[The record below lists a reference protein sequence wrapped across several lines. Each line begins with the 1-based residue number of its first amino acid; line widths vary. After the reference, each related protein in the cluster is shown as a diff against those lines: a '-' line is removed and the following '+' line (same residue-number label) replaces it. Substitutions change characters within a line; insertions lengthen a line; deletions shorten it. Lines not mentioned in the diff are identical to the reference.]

1 MNDSTIRLSADTS
14 ALTDSLSK
22 IAEEMTAMKDAVS
35 SSAAAMGANLD
46 ASAKQAE
53 ATNAAIH
60 GLDES
65 VKSVTDSIEAQT
77 KTVTDLGTKQSKVTK
92 EISKALETQNSQQK
106 DANTTLAEQKKIM
119 QEQEAEIKKVT
130 KAVDNQT
137 GVLKKNAS
145 GWKMLMTGFAIKF
158 ASEVVDGFKSIISTG
173 LEASR
178 VYEDMSAR
186 LTPLVGDLET
196 AQKTFWS
203 LNGLED
209 ETATA
214 TDKLAKAFVDLGNNG
229 LTNSNEQLKTY
240 ATIAHGTGRDINTLT
255 DAVIAFSQGSTK
267 ALRQFGIT
275 AKDNGDTISLT
286 YKGLTT
292 EIEKNS
298 KALDSYLSDLAKNNF
313 DGVLE
318 TKLNTVSAATGRLDN
333 AWGTFC
339 TRLMQS
345 NGGFGELIIMGND
358 FLANTLNG
366 ISEWLDDPTVI
377 EWFHNL
383 AKTVR
388 ETFEG
393 IRTAWESVKDFFS
406 DTLELIG
413 VEMKDGT
420 GNWKLFFSNFFQFAQ
435 IGLLQLSQKVGELW
449 DNTVGYLNAV
459 GEGIGSALSGG
470 EFSRG
475 LDAARA
481 QTKREAEETAKIYK
495 ATIAGIEKEITESQ
509 NRIAAERQR
518 LAEKYQNKSIG
529 EGTQSDEG
537 LWIGAN
543 KDSGK
548 GKAGGGGGGGSS
560 KALEAKD
567 TWTPY
572 YEQILELDIRSK
584 GDLEQLKWEHAR
596 KLSEFN
602 AVIAENARI
611 SETEKNNALLIIQQD
626 YQRQRAEIEKSSM
639 DFINSLNPEDEE
651 IVRLQESY
659 GRKIEMLEQY
669 HNDKLISE
677 ENYLQAHTALMEKY
691 TTDSTAAKQKKQSED
706 LKKMMEPYEKMADA
720 TISISDAFY
729 DLTDS
734 MDESSGSYKALFAV
748 QKSFAIASAT
758 MDAVKA
764 WIGALNDPTA
774 VTWPHKLA
782 NYASAIATT
791 TAAISQLTSVSMHDK
806 GGFIKPG
813 ELGIV
818 GEYGPELIEGPASV
832 TSRRKTAD
840 LARSALTAQESTSP
854 SYANVVINLYE
865 SQDKAGT
872 VETSED
878 DESRIIDIFVSD
890 IRRGGDMSA
899 AIQNTFNLKR
909 VGA

>member
-46 ASAKQAE
+46 ASTKQAE

-65 VKSVTDSIEAQT
+65 VKTVTDSIEAQT
-77 KTVTDLGTKQSKVTK
+77 KTVTDLGEKQSKVTR
-92 EISKALETQNSQQK
+92 EISKALNTQNSQQK

-130 KAVDNQT
+130 KAVDAQT
-137 GVLKKNAS
+137 GVLQKNAG

-158 ASEVVDGFKSIISTG
+158 ASEIVDGFKSIISTG

-209 ETATA
+209 ETATS

-286 YKGLTT
+286 YKGSTT

-318 TKLNTVSAATGRLDN
+318 AKLNTVSAATGRLDN

-366 ISEWLDDPTVI
+366 ISEWLDDPAVI

-393 IRTAWESVKDFFS
+393 IRMAWDGVKDFFS

-420 GNWKLFFSNFFQFAQ
+420 GSWKLFFSNFFQFAQ

-449 DNTVGYLNAV
+449 DNTIGYLNAI
-459 GEGIGSALSGG
+459 GEGIGTSLSGG
-470 EFSRG
+470 TFSEG
-475 LDAARA
+475 FDFAREK
-481 QTKREAEETAKIYK
+481 TKREAEQTAKIYK
-495 ATIAGIEKEITESQ
+495 ATIAGIEKDITESQ

-518 LAEKYQNKSIG
+518 LAEKYQNKPIG

-537 LWIGAN
+537 LRIGAN
-543 KDSGK
+543 RDSGK
-548 GKAGGGGGGGSS
+548 GKGGGGSS

-584 GDLEQLKWEHAR
+584 GELEQLEWEHAR

-611 SETEKNNALLIIQQD
+611 SETEKNNALLILEQD
-626 YQRQRAEIEKSSM
+626 YQRQRAEIEKSAM

-659 GRKIEMLEQY
+659 GRKLEMLEQY
-669 HNDKLISE
+669 HNDRLISE
-677 ENYLQAHTALMEKY
+677 ENYLQAHAALMDKY

-720 TISISDAFY
+720 TISISDAFD
-729 DLTDS
+729 DLS
-734 MDESSGSYKALFAV
+734 ANMNESSGAYKALFAV
-748 QKSFAIASAT
+748 LRSFAVASAT
-758 MDAVKA
+758 MDAVQA
-764 WIGALNDPTA
+764 WIKALNDPTA
-774 VTWPHKLA
+774 VTWSQKLA
-782 NYASAIATT
+782 NYASAVATT
-791 TAAISQLTSVSMHDK
+791 SSAISQLTSVSMHDK
-806 GGFIKPG
+806 GGQIKAG
-813 ELGIV
+813 EWGIV
-818 GEYGPELIEGPASV
+818 GEYGPELVQGPMSV
-832 TSRRKTAD
+832 TSRKETAE
-840 LARSALTAQESTSP
+840 LARSAINGNGAVSSSVT
-854 SYANVVINLYE
+854 VNLYE
-865 SQDKAGT
+865 NSEKAGT
-872 VETSED
+872 VETSGD
-878 DESRIIDIFVSD
+878 DEQRIVDIFVAD
-890 IRRGGDMSA
+890 IRHGGSMSNA
-899 AIQNTFNLKR
+899 LQSTFNLSR
-909 VGA
+909 MGA

>member
-35 SSAAAMGANLD
+35 TSATAMGANLD

-53 ATNAAIH
+53 ATNVAIH

-65 VKSVTDSIEAQT
+65 VKTVTDSIEAQT

-130 KAVDNQT
+130 KAVDTQT
-137 GVLKKNAS
+137 GVLQKNAS

-158 ASEVVDGFKSIISTG
+158 ASEIVDGFKSIISTG

-240 ATIAHGTGRDINTLT
+240 ATIAHGTGKDLNTLT

-275 AKDNGDTISLT
+275 AKDNGDTLSLT
-286 YKGLTT
+286 YKGSTT
-292 EIEKNS
+292 EIQKNS
-298 KALDSYLSDLAKNNF
+298 KALDEYLSNLARNNF

-318 TKLNTVSAATGRLDN
+318 AKLNTVSATTGRLDN

-366 ISEWLDDPTVI
+366 ISEWLDDPAVI

-413 VEMKDGT
+413 VEMKVGT
-420 GNWKLFFSNFFQFAQ
+420 GSWKLFFSNFFQFAQ

-449 DNTVGYLNAV
+449 DNTIGYLNAI

-475 LDAARA
+475 FDFAREK
-481 QTKREAEETAKIYK
+481 TKREAEETAKIYK

-509 NRIAAERQR
+509 SRIAAERQR
-518 LAEKYQNKSIG
+518 LAEKYQNKPVG
-529 EGTQSDEG
+529 EGSQSDEG
-537 LWIGAN
+537 LRIGAN
-543 KDSGK
+543 KAPSKEKSSG
-548 GKAGGGGGGGSS
+548 GAS

-572 YEQILELDIRSK
+572 YEQIIELDIRSK
-584 GDLEQLKWEHAR
+584 GDLEQLEWEHAK

-602 AVIAENARI
+602 AVIAENAQI
-611 SETEKNNALLIIQQD
+611 SETEKNNALLILQQD
-626 YQRQRAEIEKSSM
+626 YQRQRAEIEKSAT

-651 IVRLQESY
+651 IVRLQENY
-659 GRKIEMLEQY
+659 GRKLELLEQY

-691 TTDSTAAKQKKQSED
+691 TTDSTATKQKKQSED

-758 MDAVKA
+758 MDAVKV

-774 VTWPHKLA
+774 VTWPQKLA
-782 NYASAIATT
+782 NYASAVATT

-878 DESRIIDIFVSD
+878 DESRIINIFVSD

>member
-14 ALTDSLSK
+14 ALSDSLSK

-53 ATNAAIH
+53 ATNSAIH
-60 GLDES
+60 GLDDS
-65 VKSVTDSIEAQT
+65 VKTVTDSLEAQT
-77 KTVTDLGTKQSKVTK
+77 KTVTDLGTNQSKVTK

-130 KAVDNQT
+130 KAVDTQT
-137 GVLKKNAS
+137 GVLQKNAG

-158 ASEVVDGFKSIISTG
+158 ASETVDMFKSIISTG

-286 YKGLTT
+286 YKGSTT
-292 EIEKNS
+292 EIQKNS
-298 KALDSYLSDLAKNNF
+298 KALDEYLSNLARNNF
-313 DGVLE
+313 DGVME
-318 TKLNTVSAATGRLDN
+318 AKLNTVSAATGRLDN

-366 ISEWLDDPTVI
+366 ISEWLDDPAVI

-420 GNWKLFFSNFFQFAQ
+420 GSWKLFFSNFFQFAQ
-435 IGLLQLSQKVGELW
+435 IGLLELSQKVGELW
-449 DNTVGYLNAV
+449 DNTIGYLNAI
-459 GEGIGSALSGG
+459 GEGIGTSLSGG
-470 EFSRG
+470 TFSEG
-475 LDAARA
+475 FDFAREK
-481 QTKREAEETAKIYK
+481 TKREAEQTAKIYK
-495 ATIAGIEKEITESQ
+495 ATIAGIEKDITESQ

-518 LAEKYQNKSIG
+518 LAEKYQNKPIG

-537 LWIGAN
+537 LRIGAN

-548 GKAGGGGGGGSS
+548 GKGGGGSS

-584 GDLEQLKWEHAR
+584 GDLEQLEWEHAR

-602 AVIAENARI
+602 AVIAENAKI

-626 YQRQRAEIEKSSM
+626 YQRQRAEIEKSAM

-659 GRKIEMLEQY
+659 GRKLEMLEQY
-669 HNDKLISE
+669 HNDRLISE
-677 ENYLQAHTALMEKY
+677 ENYLQAHAALMDKY

-720 TISISDAFY
+720 TISISDAFD
-729 DLTDS
+729 DLS
-734 MDESSGSYKALFAV
+734 ANMNESSGAYKALFAV
-748 QKSFAIASAT
+748 QKSFAVASAT
-758 MDAVKA
+758 MDAVQA
-764 WIGALNDPTA
+764 WIKALNDPTA
-774 VTWPHKLA
+774 VTWPQKLA
-782 NYASAIATT
+782 NYASAVATT
-791 TAAISQLTSVSMHDK
+791 SSAISQLTSVSMHDK
-806 GGFIKPG
+806 GGQIKAG
-813 ELGIV
+813 EWGIV
-818 GEYGPELIEGPASV
+818 GEYGPELVHGPMSV
-832 TSRRKTAD
+832 TSRKETAE
-840 LARSALTAQESTSP
+840 LARSAINGGSGNGC
-854 SYANVVINLYE
+854 NVCVNLYE
-865 SQDKAGT
+865 NSEKAGT
-872 VETSED
+872 VETRGD
-878 DESRIIDIFVSD
+878 DEQRIVDIFIAD
-890 IRRGGDMSA
+890 IRHGGSMSNA
-899 AIQNTFNLKR
+899 LQSTFNLSR
-909 VGA
+909 MGA

>member
-14 ALTDSLSK
+14 ALSDSLSK

-35 SSAAAMGANLD
+35 SSAAAMGASLD

-60 GLDES
+60 GLDDS
-65 VKSVTDSIEAQT
+65 VKTVTDSIQEQT
-77 KTVTDLGTKQSKVTK
+77 KTVTDLGTEQSKVTK
-92 EISKALETQNSQQK
+92 EISKALNTQNTQQK
-106 DANTTLAEQKKIM
+106 DANTTLAEQKKILE
-119 QEQEAEIKKVT
+119 EQESEIKRVT
-130 KAVDNQT
+130 KAVDTQT
-137 GVLKKNAS
+137 GVLQKNAG

-286 YKGLTT
+286 YKGSTT

-298 KALDSYLSDLAKNNF
+298 KALDEYLTKLSQNNF

-318 TKLNTVSAATGRLDN
+318 AKLNTVSATTGRLDN

-366 ISEWLDDPTVI
+366 ISEWLDDPAVI

-393 IRTAWESVKDFFS
+393 IRTAWDGVKDFFS

-518 LAEKYQNKSIG
+518 LAEKYQNKPIG
-529 EGTQSDEG
+529 EGTQYDEG
-537 LWIGAN
+537 LRIGVN

-548 GKAGGGGGGGSS
+548 GKGGGDSS

-584 GDLEQLKWEHAR
+584 GELEQLEWEYAK
-596 KLSEFN
+596 KLSGFN

-659 GRKIEMLEQY
+659 SRKLEMLEQY
-669 HNDKLISE
+669 YNDRLISE
-677 ENYLQAHTALMEKY
+677 ENYLQEHAALMDQY

-734 MDESSGSYKALFAV
+734 MDESSGSYKALFVV

-774 VTWPHKLA
+774 VTWPQKLA
-782 NYASAIATT
+782 NYASAVATT

-878 DESRIIDIFVSD
+878 DESRIINIFVSD

>member
-22 IAEEMTAMKDAVS
+22 IAEGMTAMKDAVS

-60 GLDES
+60 GLDDS
-65 VKSVTDSIEAQT
+65 VKTVTDSIQAQT
-77 KTVTDLGTKQSKVTK
+77 KTVTDLGSEQSKVTK
-92 EISKALETQNSQQK
+92 EISKALNTQNSHQK

-119 QEQEAEIKKVT
+119 QEQETEIKKVT

-137 GVLKKNAS
+137 GVLQKNAG
-145 GWKMLMTGFAIKF
+145 GWKMLMAGFAIKF
-158 ASEVVDGFKSIISTG
+158 ASETVDMFKSIISTG

-286 YKGLTT
+286 YKGSTT
-292 EIEKNS
+292 EIQKNS

-345 NGGFGELIIMGND
+345 DGGFGELIIMGND

-366 ISEWLDDPTVI
+366 ISEWLDDPAVI

-393 IRTAWESVKDFFS
+393 IRTAWDSVKDFFS
-406 DTLELIG
+406 DTLDVLGIEF
-413 VEMKDGT
+413 EDGT

-435 IGLLQLSQKVGELW
+435 IGLLKLSQKIGELW
-449 DNTVGYLNAV
+449 DNTVGYLNAI
-459 GEGIGSALSGG
+459 GEGIGTSLSGG
-470 EFSRG
+470 TFSEGFAFR
-475 LDAARA
+475 RER
-481 QTKREAEETAKIYK
+481 TKREAEETAKIYE
-495 ATIAGIEKEITESQ
+495 ATIADIENGITESQ
-509 NRIAAERQR
+509 KRIAAERQR
-518 LAEKYQNKSIG
+518 LAEKYRNNPIG
-529 EGTQSDEG
+529 EGTQSENG
-537 LWIGAN
+537 ITF
-543 KDSGK
+543 
-548 GKAGGGGGGGSS
+548 AGGKNSGSKTQGKS
-560 KALEAKD
+560 GNTSEPQD
-567 TWTPY
+567 TWSPY
-572 YEQILELDIRSK
+572 FARLLETEVHSMSE
-584 GDLEQLKWEHAR
+584 LEQLEWDHAG
-596 KLSEFN
+596 KLDELQRL
-602 AVIAENARI
+602 IAENAQI
-611 SETEKNNALLIIQQD
+611 SETEKADALLLIQQD
-626 YQRQRAEIEKSSM
+626 YQRQRAEIEKSAQ
-639 DFINSLNPEDEE
+639 DFISSLNPEEEE
-651 IVRLQESY
+651 ILRLQESY
-659 GRKIEMLEQY
+659 GRKLEMLEQY
-669 HNDKLISE
+669 LNDRLISE
-677 ENYLQAHTALMEKY
+677 ENYLQAHAAIMEEY
-691 TTDSTAAKQKKQSED
+691 TSDSVAVKQKKQAEELRKS
-706 LKKMMEPYEKMADA
+706 MEPYEKMADA
-720 TISISDAFY
+720 TISISDAFD
-729 DLTDS
+729 DLTVN
-734 MDESSGSYKALFAV
+734 MNESSGAYRSLFAV
-748 QKSFAIASAT
+748 QKSFAVASAT
-758 MDAVKA
+758 MDAVQA
-764 WIGALNDPTA
+764 WIKALNDPTA
-774 VTWPHKLA
+774 VTWPQKLA
-782 NYASAIATT
+782 NYASAVATT
-791 TAAISQLTSVSMHDK
+791 SSAISQLTSVSMHDK
-806 GGFIKPG
+806 GGQIKAG
-813 ELGIV
+813 EWGIV
-818 GEYGPELIEGPASV
+818 GEYGPELVQGPMSI
-832 TSRRKTAD
+832 TSRKETAE
-840 LARSALTAQESTSP
+840 LARSAMTGNRSGS
-854 SYANVVINLYE
+854 SSVVVNLYE
-865 SQDKAGT
+865 SPDKAGS
-872 VETSED
+872 VEQRGD
-878 DESRIIDIFVSD
+878 DEQRIIDIFVAD
-890 IRRGGDMSA
+890 IRHGGTMSSVL
-899 AIQNTFNLKR
+899 QNTFSLNRL
-909 VGA
+909 GT

>member
-14 ALTDSLSK
+14 ALSDSLSK

-35 SSAAAMGANLD
+35 SSAAAMGASLD

-65 VKSVTDSIEAQT
+65 VKTVTDSIQEQT
-77 KTVTDLGTKQSKVTK
+77 KTVTDLGTEQSKVTK
-92 EISKALETQNSQQK
+92 EISKALNTQNTQQK

-130 KAVDNQT
+130 KAVDTQT
-137 GVLKKNAS
+137 GVLQKNAG

-158 ASEVVDGFKSIISTG
+158 ASEIVDGFKSIISTG

-186 LTPLVGDLET
+186 LSPLVGDLET

-240 ATIAHGTGRDINTLT
+240 ATIAHGTGKDLNTLT

-275 AKDNGDTISLT
+275 AQDNGDTISLT
-286 YKGLTT
+286 YKGSTT

-298 KALDSYLSDLAKNNF
+298 KALDEYLNKLAQNNF

-318 TKLNTVSAATGRLDN
+318 AKLNTVSAATGRLDN

-366 ISEWLDDPTVI
+366 ISEWLDDPAVI

-388 ETFEG
+388 DTFEG

-413 VEMKDGT
+413 VEMKVGT
-420 GNWKLFFSNFFQFAQ
+420 GSWKLFFSNFFQFAQ

-449 DNTVGYLNAV
+449 DNTIGYLNAI

-475 LDAARA
+475 FDFAREK
-481 QTKREAEETAKIYK
+481 TKREAEETAKIYK
-495 ATIAGIEKEITESQ
+495 ATIAGIEKDITESQ
-509 NRIAAERQR
+509 SRIAAERQR
-518 LAEKYQNKSIG
+518 LAEKYQNKPVG
-529 EGTQSDEG
+529 EGSQSDEG
-537 LWIGAN
+537 LRIGAN

-548 GKAGGGGGGGSS
+548 GKSGGGALS
-560 KALEAKD
+560 KSAEARD

-584 GDLEQLKWEHAR
+584 GELEQLEWEYAK
-596 KLSEFN
+596 KLSGFN
-602 AVIAENARI
+602 AVIAENAQI
-611 SETEKNNALLIIQQD
+611 SETEKNNALLILQQD
-626 YQRQRAEIEKSSM
+626 YQRQRAEIEKSAT

-659 GRKIEMLEQY
+659 GRKLELLEQY

-691 TTDSTAAKQKKQSED
+691 TTDSTATKQKKQSED

-734 MDESSGSYKALFAV
+734 MDESSGSYKALFVV

-774 VTWPHKLA
+774 VTWPQKLA
-782 NYASAIATT
+782 NYASAVATT

-878 DESRIIDIFVSD
+878 DESRIINIFVSD

>member
-35 SSAAAMGANLD
+35 SSATAMGANLD

-65 VKSVTDSIEAQT
+65 VKTVTDSIEAQT
-77 KTVTDLGTKQSKVTK
+77 KTVTDLGAKQSKVTK

-137 GVLKKNAS
+137 GVLQKNAS

-158 ASEVVDGFKSIISTG
+158 ASEIVDGFKSIISTG

-286 YKGLTT
+286 YKGSTT

-318 TKLNTVSAATGRLDN
+318 AKLNTVSAATGRLDN

-366 ISEWLDDPTVI
+366 ISEWLDDPAVI

-393 IRTAWESVKDFFS
+393 IRTAWDSVKDFFS
-406 DTLELIG
+406 DTLDVLGIEF
-413 VEMKDGT
+413 EDGT
-420 GNWKLFFSNFFQFAQ
+420 GSWKLFFSNFFQFAQ
-435 IGLLQLSQKVGELW
+435 IGLLKLSQKIGELW
-449 DNTVGYLNAV
+449 DNTVGYLNAI
-459 GEGIGSALSGG
+459 GEGIGTSLSGG
-470 EFSRG
+470 SFSEGFAFR
-475 LDAARA
+475 RER
-481 QTKREAEETAKIYK
+481 TKREAEETAKIYE
-495 ATIAGIEKEITESQ
+495 ATIADIENGITESQ
-509 NRIAAERQR
+509 KRIAAERQR
-518 LAEKYQNKSIG
+518 LAEKYRNNPVG
-529 EGTQSDEG
+529 EGTQSDSG
-537 LWIGAN
+537 LRIGAN
-543 KDSGK
+543 KDAGK
-548 GKAGGGGGGGSS
+548 GKSGGGTLS
-560 KALEAKD
+560 KSAEARD

-572 YEQILELDIRSK
+572 YEQILELDLRSK
-584 GDLEQLKWEHAR
+584 SDLEQLEWEHA
-596 KLSEFN
+596 KKISEFN
-602 AVIAENARI
+602 AVIAENTII
-611 SETEKNNALLIIQQD
+611 SETEKNNALLILEQD
-626 YQRQRAEIEKSSM
+626 YQKQKAEIEKSAM
-639 DFINSLNPEDEE
+639 DFLNSLNPEDEE
-651 IVRLQESY
+651 IVRLQENY
-659 GRKIEMLEQY
+659 GRKLEMLEQY
-669 HNDKLISE
+669 LNDRLISE
-677 ENYLQAHTALMEKY
+677 ETYLQAHAAIMEEY
-691 TTDSTAAKQKKQSED
+691 TSDSVAVKQKKHAEE
-706 LKKMMEPYEKMADA
+706 LRKFMEPYEKMADA
-720 TISISDAFY
+720 TISISDAFD
-729 DLTDS
+729 DLTVN
-734 MDESSGSYKALFAV
+734 MNESSCAYRALFAV
-748 QKSFAIASAT
+748 QKSFAVASAT
-758 MDAVKA
+758 MDAVQA
-764 WIGALNDPTA
+764 WIKALNDPTA
-774 VTWPHKLA
+774 VTWPQKLA
-782 NYASAIATT
+782 NYASAVATT
-791 TAAISQLTSVSMHDK
+791 SSAISQLTSVSMHDK
-806 GGFIKPG
+806 GGQIKAG
-813 ELGIV
+813 EWGIV
-818 GEYGPELIEGPASV
+818 GEYGPELVQGPMSI
-832 TSRRKTAD
+832 TSRKETAE
-840 LARSALTAQESTSP
+840 LARSAMTGNRSGS
-854 SYANVVINLYE
+854 SSVVVNLYE
-865 SQDKAGT
+865 SPDKAGS
-872 VETSED
+872 VEQRGD
-878 DESRIIDIFVSD
+878 DEQRIIDIFVAD
-890 IRRGGDMSA
+890 IRHGGTMSSVL
-899 AIQNTFNLKR
+899 QNTFSLNRL
-909 VGA
+909 GT

>member
-35 SSAAAMGANLD
+35 SSAAAMGVNLD

-60 GLDES
+60 ELDDS
-65 VKSVTDSIEAQT
+65 VKTVTDSIQAQT
-77 KTVTDLGTKQSKVTK
+77 KTVTDLGSEQSKVTK
-92 EISKALETQNSQQK
+92 EISKALNTQNSQQK

-119 QEQEAEIKKVT
+119 QEQETEIKKVT

-137 GVLKKNAS
+137 GVLQKNAG
-145 GWKMLMTGFAIKF
+145 GWKMLMTGFAVKF

-196 AQKTFWS
+196 AQKTLWS

-240 ATIAHGTGRDINTLT
+240 AVIAHGTGRDINTLT

-286 YKGLTT
+286 YKGSTT

-318 TKLNTVSAATGRLDN
+318 AKLNTVSAATGRLDN

-366 ISEWLDDPTVI
+366 ISEWLDDPAVI

-413 VEMKDGT
+413 VEMKVGT
-420 GNWKLFFSNFFQFAQ
+420 GSWKLFFSNFFQFAQ

-449 DNTVGYLNAV
+449 DNTIGYLNAI

-475 LDAARA
+475 FDFAREK
-481 QTKREAEETAKIYK
+481 TKREAEETAKIYK

-509 NRIAAERQR
+509 SRIAAERQR
-518 LAEKYQNKSIG
+518 LAEKYQNKPVG
-529 EGTQSDEG
+529 EGSQSDEG
-537 LWIGAN
+537 LRIGAN
-543 KDSGK
+543 KAPSKEKSSG
-548 GKAGGGGGGGSS
+548 GAS

-572 YEQILELDIRSK
+572 YEQIIELNIRSK
-584 GDLEQLKWEHAR
+584 GDLEQLEWEHAK

-602 AVIAENARI
+602 AVIAENAQI
-611 SETEKNNALLIIQQD
+611 SETEKNNALLILQQD
-626 YQRQRAEIEKSSM
+626 YQRQRAEIEKSAT

-651 IVRLQESY
+651 IVRLQENY
-659 GRKIEMLEQY
+659 GRKLELLEQY

-691 TTDSTAAKQKKQSED
+691 TTDSTATKQKKQSED
-706 LKKMMEPYEKMADA
+706 LKKMMEPYEKMADV

-774 VTWPHKLA
+774 VTWPQKLA
-782 NYASAIATT
+782 NYASAVATT

-878 DESRIIDIFVSD
+878 DESRIINIFVSD

>member
-35 SSAAAMGANLD
+35 SSATAMGANLD

-60 GLDES
+60 GLDDS
-65 VKSVTDSIEAQT
+65 VKTVTDSIQEQT
-77 KTVTDLGTKQSKVTK
+77 KTVTDLGTEQSKVTK
-92 EISKALETQNSQQK
+92 EISKALNTQNTQQK
-106 DANTTLAEQKKIM
+106 DANTTLAEQKKILE
-119 QEQEAEIKKVT
+119 EQESEIKRVT
-130 KAVDNQT
+130 KAVDTQT
-137 GVLKKNAS
+137 GVLQKNAG

-158 ASEVVDGFKSIISTG
+158 ASETVDMFKSIISTG

-186 LTPLVGDLET
+186 LSPLVGDLET

-240 ATIAHGTGRDINTLT
+240 ATIAHGTGKDLNTLT

-275 AKDNGDTISLT
+275 AQDNGDTISLT
-286 YKGLTT
+286 YKGSTT

-298 KALDSYLSDLAKNNF
+298 KALDEYLNKLAQNNF

-318 TKLNTVSAATGRLDN
+318 AKLNTVSAATGRLDN

-366 ISEWLDDPTVI
+366 ISEWLDDPAVI

-388 ETFEG
+388 DTFEG
-393 IRTAWESVKDFFS
+393 IRMAWESVKDFFS

-413 VEMKDGT
+413 VEMKVGT
-420 GNWKLFFSNFFQFAQ
+420 GSWKLFFSNFFQFAQ
-435 IGLLQLSQKVGELW
+435 IGILELSQKVGKLW
-449 DNTVGYLNAV
+449 DNTVGYLNAI

-475 LDAARA
+475 FDFAREK
-481 QTKREAEETAKIYK
+481 TKREAEETAKIYK

-509 NRIAAERQR
+509 SRIAAERQR
-518 LAEKYQNKSIG
+518 LAEKYQNKPVG
-529 EGTQSDEG
+529 EGSQSDEG
-537 LWIGAN
+537 LRIGAN
-543 KDSGK
+543 KAPSKEKSSG
-548 GKAGGGGGGGSS
+548 GAS

-572 YEQILELDIRSK
+572 YEQIIELDIRSK
-584 GDLEQLKWEHAR
+584 GDLEQLEWEHAK

-602 AVIAENARI
+602 AVIAENAQI
-611 SETEKNNALLIIQQD
+611 SETEKNNALLILQQD
-626 YQRQRAEIEKSSM
+626 YQRQRAEIEKSAT

-651 IVRLQESY
+651 IVRLQENY
-659 GRKIEMLEQY
+659 GRKLELLEQY

-691 TTDSTAAKQKKQSED
+691 TTDSTATKQKKQSED

-774 VTWPHKLA
+774 VTWPQKLA
-782 NYASAIATT
+782 NYASAVATT

-878 DESRIIDIFVSD
+878 DESRIINIFVSD

>member
-35 SSAAAMGANLD
+35 TSATAMGANLD

-65 VKSVTDSIEAQT
+65 VKTVTDSIEAQT

-130 KAVDNQT
+130 KAVDTQT
-137 GVLKKNAS
+137 GVLQKNAS

-158 ASEVVDGFKSIISTG
+158 ASEIVDGFKSIISTG

-240 ATIAHGTGRDINTLT
+240 ATIAHGTGKDLNTLT

-275 AKDNGDTISLT
+275 AKDNGDTLSLT
-286 YKGLTT
+286 YKGSTT
-292 EIEKNS
+292 EIQKNS
-298 KALDSYLSDLAKNNF
+298 KALDEYLSNLARNNF

-318 TKLNTVSAATGRLDN
+318 AKLNTVSAATGRLDN

-366 ISEWLDDPTVI
+366 ISEWLDDPAVI

-413 VEMKDGT
+413 VEMKVGT
-420 GNWKLFFSNFFQFAQ
+420 GSWKLFFSNFFQFAQ

-449 DNTVGYLNAV
+449 DNTIGYLNAI

-475 LDAARA
+475 FDFAREK
-481 QTKREAEETAKIYK
+481 TKREAEETAKIYK

-509 NRIAAERQR
+509 SRIAAERQR
-518 LAEKYQNKSIG
+518 LAEKYQNKPVG
-529 EGTQSDEG
+529 EGSQSDEG
-537 LWIGAN
+537 LRIGAN
-543 KDSGK
+543 KAPSKEKSSG
-548 GKAGGGGGGGSS
+548 GAS

-572 YEQILELDIRSK
+572 YEQIIELDIRSK
-584 GDLEQLKWEHAR
+584 GDLEQLEWEHAK

-602 AVIAENARI
+602 AVIAENAQI
-611 SETEKNNALLIIQQD
+611 SETEKNNALLILQQD
-626 YQRQRAEIEKSSM
+626 YQRQRAEIEKSAT

-651 IVRLQESY
+651 IVRLQENY
-659 GRKIEMLEQY
+659 GRKLELLEQY

-691 TTDSTAAKQKKQSED
+691 TTDSTATKQKKQSED

-758 MDAVKA
+758 MDAVKV

-774 VTWPHKLA
+774 VTWPQKLA
-782 NYASAIATT
+782 NYASAVATT

-878 DESRIIDIFVSD
+878 DESRIINIFVSD

>member
-14 ALTDSLSK
+14 ALSDSLSK

-35 SSAAAMGANLD
+35 SSAAAMGASLD

-65 VKSVTDSIEAQT
+65 VKTVTDSIQEQT
-77 KTVTDLGTKQSKVTK
+77 KTVTDLGTEQSKVTK
-92 EISKALETQNSQQK
+92 EISKALNTQNTQQK

-130 KAVDNQT
+130 KAVDTQT
-137 GVLKKNAS
+137 GVLQKNAG

-158 ASEVVDGFKSIISTG
+158 ASEIVDGFKSIISTG

-186 LTPLVGDLET
+186 LSPLVGDLET

-240 ATIAHGTGRDINTLT
+240 ATIAHGTGKDLNTLT

-275 AKDNGDTISLT
+275 AQDNGDTISLT
-286 YKGLTT
+286 YKGSTT

-298 KALDSYLSDLAKNNF
+298 KALDEYLNKLAQNNF

-318 TKLNTVSAATGRLDN
+318 AKLNTVSAATGRLDN

-366 ISEWLDDPTVI
+366 ISEWLDDPAVI

-388 ETFEG
+388 DTFEG

-420 GNWKLFFSNFFQFAQ
+420 GSWKLFFSNFFQFAQ

-449 DNTVGYLNAV
+449 DNTIGYLNAI

-475 LDAARA
+475 FDFAREK
-481 QTKREAEETAKIYK
+481 TKREAEETAKIYK

-509 NRIAAERQR
+509 SRIAAERQR
-518 LAEKYQNKSIG
+518 LAEKYQNKPVG
-529 EGTQSDEG
+529 EGSQSDEG
-537 LWIGAN
+537 LRIGAN
-543 KDSGK
+543 KAPSKEKSSG
-548 GKAGGGGGGGSS
+548 GAS

-572 YEQILELDIRSK
+572 YEQIIELDIRSK
-584 GDLEQLKWEHAR
+584 GDLEQLEWEHAK

-602 AVIAENARI
+602 AVIAENAQI
-611 SETEKNNALLIIQQD
+611 SETEKNNALLILQQD
-626 YQRQRAEIEKSSM
+626 YQRQRAEIEKSAT

-651 IVRLQESY
+651 IVRLQENY
-659 GRKIEMLEQY
+659 GRKLELLEQY

-691 TTDSTAAKQKKQSED
+691 TTDSTATKQKKQSED
-706 LKKMMEPYEKMADA
+706 LKKMMEPYEKMADV

-774 VTWPHKLA
+774 VTWPQKLA
-782 NYASAIATT
+782 NYASAVATT

-878 DESRIIDIFVSD
+878 DESRIINIFVSD

>member
-35 SSAAAMGANLD
+35 SSATAMGANLD

-60 GLDES
+60 GLDDS
-65 VKSVTDSIEAQT
+65 VKTVTDSIDAQT

-92 EISKALETQNSQQK
+92 EISKALNTQNSQQK

-119 QEQEAEIKKVT
+119 QEQETEIKKVT

-137 GVLKKNAS
+137 GVLQKNAG

-158 ASEVVDGFKSIISTG
+158 ASEIVDGFKSIISTG

-286 YKGLTT
+286 YKGSTT

-298 KALDSYLSDLAKNNF
+298 KALDGYLTKLAKDNF
-313 DGVLE
+313 DGVME
-318 TKLNTVSAATGRLDN
+318 AKLNTVSATTGRLDN

-366 ISEWLDDPTVI
+366 ISEWLDDPAVI

-388 ETFEG
+388 DTFEG

-413 VEMKDGT
+413 VEMKVGT
-420 GNWKLFFSNFFQFAQ
+420 GSWKLFFSNFFQFAQ
-435 IGLLQLSQKVGELW
+435 IGILELSQKVGKLW

-475 LDAARA
+475 FDFAREK
-481 QTKREAEETAKIYK
+481 TKREAEETVKIYK
-495 ATIAGIEKEITESQ
+495 ATIAGIEKDITESQ
-509 NRIAAERQR
+509 SRIAAERQR
-518 LAEKYQNKSIG
+518 LAEKYQNKPVG
-529 EGTQSDEG
+529 EGSQSDEG
-537 LWIGAN
+537 LRIGAN

-548 GKAGGGGGGGSS
+548 GKSGGGALS
-560 KALEAKD
+560 KSAEARD

-584 GDLEQLKWEHAR
+584 GELEQLEWEYAK
-596 KLSEFN
+596 KLSGFN
-602 AVIAENARI
+602 AVIAENAQI
-611 SETEKNNALLIIQQD
+611 SETEKNNALLILQQD
-626 YQRQRAEIEKSSM
+626 YQRQRAEIEKSAT

-659 GRKIEMLEQY
+659 GRKLELLEQY

-691 TTDSTAAKQKKQSED
+691 TTDSTATKQKKQSED

-734 MDESSGSYKALFAV
+734 MDESSGSYKALFVV

-774 VTWPHKLA
+774 VTWPQKLA
-782 NYASAIATT
+782 NYASAVATT
-791 TAAISQLTSVSMHDK
+791 TAAISQVTSVSMHDK

-878 DESRIIDIFVSD
+878 DESRIINIFVSD

>member
-65 VKSVTDSIEAQT
+65 VKTVTDSIEAQT

-119 QEQEAEIKKVT
+119 QEQETEIKKVT

-158 ASEVVDGFKSIISTG
+158 ASEIVDGFKSIISTG

-286 YKGLTT
+286 YKGSTT
-292 EIEKNS
+292 EIQKNS
-298 KALDSYLSDLAKNNF
+298 KALDEYLSNLARNNF

-345 NGGFGELIIMGND
+345 DGGFGELIIMGND

-366 ISEWLDDPTVI
+366 ISEWLDDPAVI
-377 EWFHNL
+377 EWFHTL

-393 IRTAWESVKDFFS
+393 IRTAWDSVKDFFS

-435 IGLLQLSQKVGELW
+435 IGILELSQKVGKLW

-518 LAEKYQNKSIG
+518 LAEKYQNKPIG
-529 EGTQSDEG
+529 EGTQYDEG
-537 LWIGAN
+537 LRIGVN

-548 GKAGGGGGGGSS
+548 GKGGGDSS

-659 GRKIEMLEQY
+659 SRKLEMLEQY
-669 HNDKLISE
+669 YNDRLISE
-677 ENYLQAHTALMEKY
+677 ENYLQEHAALMDQY

-720 TISISDAFY
+720 TISISDAFD
-729 DLTDS
+729 DLS
-734 MDESSGSYKALFAV
+734 ANMNESSGAYKALFAV
-748 QKSFAIASAT
+748 QKSFAVASAT
-758 MDAVKA
+758 MDAVQA
-764 WIGALNDPTA
+764 WIKALNDPTA
-774 VTWPHKLA
+774 VTWPQKLA
-782 NYASAIATT
+782 NYASAVATT

-878 DESRIIDIFVSD
+878 DESRIINIFVSD

-899 AIQNTFNLKR
+899 AIQKTFNLKR

>member
-22 IAEEMTAMKDAVS
+22 IAEDMTVMKDAVS
-35 SSAAAMGANLD
+35 SSAAAMGASLD

-65 VKSVTDSIEAQT
+65 VKTVTDSIQEQT
-77 KTVTDLGTKQSKVTK
+77 KTVTDLSTEQSKVTK
-92 EISKALETQNSQQK
+92 EISKALNTQNTQQK

-119 QEQEAEIKKVT
+119 QEQEAEIKNVT

-137 GVLKKNAS
+137 GVLQKNAN

-158 ASEVVDGFKSIISTG
+158 ASETVDMFKSIISTG

-186 LTPLVGDLET
+186 LSPLVGDLET

-240 ATIAHGTGRDINTLT
+240 ATIAHGTGKDLNTLT

-286 YKGLTT
+286 YKGSTT

-298 KALDSYLSDLAKNNF
+298 KALDEYLTKLSQNNF

-318 TKLNTVSAATGRLDN
+318 AKLNTVSAATGRLDN

-366 ISEWLDDPTVI
+366 ISEWLDDPAVI

-388 ETFEG
+388 DTFEG

-413 VEMKDGT
+413 VEMKVGT
-420 GNWKLFFSNFFQFAQ
+420 GSWKLFFSNFFQFAQ

-449 DNTVGYLNAV
+449 DNTIGYLNAI

-475 LDAARA
+475 FDFAREK
-481 QTKREAEETAKIYK
+481 TKREAEETAKIYK

-509 NRIAAERQR
+509 SRIAAERQR
-518 LAEKYQNKSIG
+518 LAEKYQNKPVG
-529 EGTQSDEG
+529 EGSQSDEG
-537 LWIGAN
+537 LRIGAN
-543 KDSGK
+543 KAPSKEKSSG
-548 GKAGGGGGGGSS
+548 GAS

-572 YEQILELDIRSK
+572 YEQIIELDIRSK
-584 GDLEQLKWEHAR
+584 GDLEQLEWEHAK

-602 AVIAENARI
+602 AVIAENAQI
-611 SETEKNNALLIIQQD
+611 SETEKNNALLILQQD
-626 YQRQRAEIEKSSM
+626 YQRQRAEIEKSAT
-639 DFINSLNPEDEE
+639 DFINSLYPEDEE
-651 IVRLQESY
+651 IVRLQENY

-691 TTDSTAAKQKKQSED
+691 TTDSTATKQKKQSED

-748 QKSFAIASAT
+748 QKSFAVASAT
-758 MDAVKA
+758 MDAVQA
-764 WIGALNDPTA
+764 WIKALNDPTA
-774 VTWPHKLA
+774 VTWPQKLA
-782 NYASAIATT
+782 NYASAVATT

-878 DESRIIDIFVSD
+878 DESRIINIFVSD

>member
-14 ALTDSLSK
+14 ALSDSLSK

-53 ATNAAIH
+53 ATNSAIH
-60 GLDES
+60 GLDDS
-65 VKSVTDSIEAQT
+65 VKTVTDSIEAQT
-77 KTVTDLGTKQSKVTK
+77 KTVTDLGTNQSKVTK

-130 KAVDNQT
+130 KAVDTQT
-137 GVLKKNAS
+137 GVLQKNAG

-158 ASEVVDGFKSIISTG
+158 ASETVDMFKSIISTG

-286 YKGLTT
+286 YKGSTT
-292 EIEKNS
+292 EIQKNS
-298 KALDSYLSDLAKNNF
+298 KALDEYLSNLARNNF
-313 DGVLE
+313 DGVME
-318 TKLNTVSAATGRLDN
+318 AKLNTVSAATGRLDN

-366 ISEWLDDPTVI
+366 ISEWLDDPAVI

-420 GNWKLFFSNFFQFAQ
+420 GSWKLFFSNFFQFAQ
-435 IGLLQLSQKVGELW
+435 IGLLELSQKVGELW
-449 DNTVGYLNAV
+449 DNTIGYLNAI
-459 GEGIGSALSGG
+459 GEGIGTSLSGG
-470 EFSRG
+470 TFSEG
-475 LDAARA
+475 FDFAREK
-481 QTKREAEETAKIYK
+481 TKREAEQTAKIYK
-495 ATIAGIEKEITESQ
+495 ATIAGIEKDITESQ

-518 LAEKYQNKSIG
+518 LAEKYQNKPIG

-537 LWIGAN
+537 LRIGAN

-548 GKAGGGGGGGSS
+548 GKGGGGSS

-584 GDLEQLKWEHAR
+584 GDLEQLEWEHAR

-602 AVIAENARI
+602 AVIAENAKI

-626 YQRQRAEIEKSSM
+626 YQRQRAEIEKSAM

-659 GRKIEMLEQY
+659 GRKLEMLEQY
-669 HNDKLISE
+669 HNDRLISE
-677 ENYLQAHTALMEKY
+677 ENYLQAHAALMDKY

-720 TISISDAFY
+720 TISISDAFD
-729 DLTDS
+729 DLS
-734 MDESSGSYKALFAV
+734 ANMNESSGAYKALFAV
-748 QKSFAIASAT
+748 QKSFAVASAT
-758 MDAVKA
+758 MDAVQA
-764 WIGALNDPTA
+764 WIKALNDPTA
-774 VTWPHKLA
+774 VTWPQKLA
-782 NYASAIATT
+782 NYASAVATT
-791 TAAISQLTSVSMHDK
+791 SSAISQLTSVSMHDK
-806 GGFIKPG
+806 GGQIKAG
-813 ELGIV
+813 EWGIV
-818 GEYGPELIEGPASV
+818 GEYGPELVQGPMSV
-832 TSRRKTAD
+832 TSRKETAE
-840 LARSALTAQESTSP
+840 LARSAINGGSGNGC
-854 SYANVVINLYE
+854 NVCVNLYE
-865 SQDKAGT
+865 NSEKAGT
-872 VETSED
+872 VETRGD
-878 DESRIIDIFVSD
+878 DEQRIVDIFIAD
-890 IRRGGDMSA
+890 IRHGGSMSNA
-899 AIQNTFNLKR
+899 LQSTFNLSR
-909 VGA
+909 MGA

>member
-46 ASAKQAE
+46 TSAKQAE

-60 GLDES
+60 GLDDS
-65 VKSVTDSIEAQT
+65 VKTITDSINEQT
-77 KTVTDLGTKQSKVTK
+77 KTVTDLGTQQSKVTK
-92 EISKALETQNSQQK
+92 EISKALNTQNAQQK

-130 KAVDNQT
+130 KAVDTQT
-137 GVLKKNAS
+137 GVLQKNAG

-158 ASEVVDGFKSIISTG
+158 ASETVDMFKSIITTG

-240 ATIAHGTGRDINTLT
+240 ATIAHGTGKDLNTLT

-286 YKGLTT
+286 YKGSTT
-292 EIEKNS
+292 EIQKNS
-298 KALDSYLSDLAKNNF
+298 KALDEYLTKLAKDNF

-318 TKLNTVSAATGRLDN
+318 AKLNTVSAATGRLDN

-366 ISEWLDDPTVI
+366 ISEWLDDPAVI

-383 AKTVR
+383 AKTVK

-449 DNTVGYLNAV
+449 DNTIGYLNAI
-459 GEGIGSALSGG
+459 GEGIGTSLSGG
-470 EFSRG
+470 TFSEG
-475 LDAARA
+475 FDFAREKI
-481 QTKREAEETAKIYK
+481 KREAEQTAKIYK
-495 ATIAGIEKEITESQ
+495 ATIAGIEKDITESQ

-518 LAEKYQNKSIG
+518 LAEKYQNKPIG

-537 LWIGAN
+537 LRIGAN
-543 KDSGK
+543 KDSAK
-548 GKAGGGGGGGSS
+548 GKGGGGSS

-584 GDLEQLKWEHAR
+584 GELEQLEWEHAR

-626 YQRQRAEIEKSSM
+626 YQRQRAEIEKSAM

-659 GRKIEMLEQY
+659 GKKLEMLEQY
-669 HNDKLISE
+669 HNDRLISE
-677 ENYLQAHTALMEKY
+677 ENYLQAHAALMDKY

-720 TISISDAFY
+720 TISISDAFD
-729 DLTDS
+729 DLS
-734 MDESSGSYKALFAV
+734 ANMNESSGAYKALFAV
-748 QKSFAIASAT
+748 QKSFAVASAT
-758 MDAVKA
+758 MDAVQA
-764 WIGALNDPTA
+764 WIKALNDPTA
-774 VTWPHKLA
+774 VTWPQKLA
-782 NYASAIATT
+782 NYASAVATT
-791 TAAISQLTSVSMHDK
+791 SSAISQLTSVSMHDK
-806 GGFIKPG
+806 GGQIKAG
-813 ELGIV
+813 EWGIV
-818 GEYGPELIEGPASV
+818 GEYGPELVQGPMSV
-832 TSRRKTAD
+832 TSRKETAE
-840 LARSALTAQESTSP
+840 LARSAINGNGAVSSSVT
-854 SYANVVINLYE
+854 VNLYE
-865 SQDKAGT
+865 NSEKAGT
-872 VETSED
+872 VETRGD
-878 DESRIIDIFVSD
+878 DEQRIVDIFVAD
-890 IRRGGDMSA
+890 IRHGGSMSNA
-899 AIQNTFNLKR
+899 LQSTFNLSR
-909 VGA
+909 MGA

>member
-35 SSAAAMGANLD
+35 TSATAMGANLD

-65 VKSVTDSIEAQT
+65 VKTVTDSIEAQT

-130 KAVDNQT
+130 KAVDTQT
-137 GVLKKNAS
+137 GVLQKNAS

-158 ASEVVDGFKSIISTG
+158 ASEIVDGFKSIISTG

-240 ATIAHGTGRDINTLT
+240 ATIAHGTGKDLNTLT

-275 AKDNGDTISLT
+275 AKDNGDTLSLT
-286 YKGLTT
+286 YKGSTT
-292 EIEKNS
+292 EIQKNS
-298 KALDSYLSDLAKNNF
+298 KALDEYLSNLARNNF

-318 TKLNTVSAATGRLDN
+318 AKLNTVSAATGRLDN

-366 ISEWLDDPTVI
+366 ISEWLDDPAVI

-406 DTLELIG
+406 DTLEFIG

-420 GNWKLFFSNFFQFAQ
+420 GSWKLFFSNFFQFAQ

-449 DNTVGYLNAV
+449 DNTIGYLNAI
-459 GEGIGSALSGG
+459 GEGIGTSLSGG
-470 EFSRG
+470 TFSEG
-475 LDAARA
+475 FVFAREKT
-481 QTKREAEETAKIYK
+481 QREAEQTAKIYK
-495 ATIAGIEKEITESQ
+495 ATIAGIEKDITESQ

-518 LAEKYQNKSIG
+518 LAEKYQNKPIG
-529 EGTQSDEG
+529 EGTQYDEG
-537 LWIGAN
+537 LRIGVN

-548 GKAGGGGGGGSS
+548 GKGGGDSS

-659 GRKIEMLEQY
+659 SRKLEMLEQY
-669 HNDKLISE
+669 YNDRLISE
-677 ENYLQAHTALMEKY
+677 ENYLQEHAALMDQY

-774 VTWPHKLA
+774 VTWPQKLA

-878 DESRIIDIFVSD
+878 DESRIINIFVSD

>member
-35 SSAAAMGANLD
+35 SSATAMGANLD

-60 GLDES
+60 GLDDS
-65 VKSVTDSIEAQT
+65 VKTVTDSIQEQT
-77 KTVTDLGTKQSKVTK
+77 KTVTDLGTEQSKVTK
-92 EISKALETQNSQQK
+92 EISKALNTQNTQQK
-106 DANTTLAEQKKIM
+106 DANTTLAEQKKILE
-119 QEQEAEIKKVT
+119 EQESEIKRVT
-130 KAVDNQT
+130 KAVDTQT
-137 GVLKKNAS
+137 GVLQKNAG

-158 ASEVVDGFKSIISTG
+158 ASETVDMFKSIISTG

-186 LTPLVGDLET
+186 LSPLVGDLET

-240 ATIAHGTGRDINTLT
+240 ATIAHGTGKDLNTLT

-275 AKDNGDTISLT
+275 AQDNGDTISLT
-286 YKGLTT
+286 YKGSTT

-298 KALDSYLSDLAKNNF
+298 KALDEYLNKLAQNNF

-318 TKLNTVSAATGRLDN
+318 AKLNTVSAATGRLDN

-358 FLANTLNG
+358 FLANNLNG
-366 ISEWLDDPTVI
+366 ISEWLDDPAVI

-393 IRTAWESVKDFFS
+393 IRTAWDGVKDFFS

-420 GNWKLFFSNFFQFAQ
+420 GSWKLFFSNFFQFAQ
-435 IGLLQLSQKVGELW
+435 IGILELSQKVGKLW

-475 LDAARA
+475 FDFAREK
-481 QTKREAEETAKIYK
+481 TKREAEETAKIYK
-495 ATIAGIEKEITESQ
+495 ATIAGIEKDITESQ
-509 NRIAAERQR
+509 SRIAAERQR
-518 LAEKYQNKSIG
+518 LAEKYQNKPVG
-529 EGTQSDEG
+529 EGSQSDEG
-537 LWIGAN
+537 LRIGAN
-543 KDSGK
+543 KAPSKEKSSG
-548 GKAGGGGGGGSS
+548 GAS

-572 YEQILELDIRSK
+572 YEQIIELDIRSK
-584 GDLEQLKWEHAR
+584 GDLEQLEWEHAK

-602 AVIAENARI
+602 AVIAENAQI
-611 SETEKNNALLIIQQD
+611 SETEKNNALLILEQD
-626 YQRQRAEIEKSSM
+626 YQRQRAEIEKSAT

-651 IVRLQESY
+651 IVRLQENY
-659 GRKIEMLEQY
+659 GRKLELLEQY
-669 HNDKLISE
+669 HNDRLISE
-677 ENYLQAHTALMEKY
+677 ENYLQAHTALLEKY
-691 TTDSTAAKQKKQSED
+691 TTDSTATKQKKQSED

-720 TISISDAFY
+720 TISISDAFD
-729 DLTDS
+729 DLS
-734 MDESSGSYKALFAV
+734 ANMNESSGAYKALFAV
-748 QKSFAIASAT
+748 QKSFAVASAT
-758 MDAVKA
+758 MDAVQA
-764 WIGALNDPTA
+764 WIKALNDPTA
-774 VTWPHKLA
+774 VTWPQKLA
-782 NYASAIATT
+782 NYASAVATT

-878 DESRIIDIFVSD
+878 DESRIINIFVSD

>member
-14 ALTDSLSK
+14 ALSDSLSK

-35 SSAAAMGANLD
+35 SSAAAMGASLD

-65 VKSVTDSIEAQT
+65 VKTVTDSIQEQT
-77 KTVTDLGTKQSKVTK
+77 KTVTDLGTEQSKVTK
-92 EISKALETQNSQQK
+92 EISKALNTQNTQQK

-158 ASEVVDGFKSIISTG
+158 ASEIVDGFKSIISTG

-186 LTPLVGDLET
+186 LSPLVGDLET

-240 ATIAHGTGRDINTLT
+240 ATIAHGTGKDINTLT

-275 AKDNGDTISLT
+275 AQDNGDTISLT
-286 YKGLTT
+286 YKGSTT

-298 KALDSYLSDLAKNNF
+298 KALDSYLADLAKNNF

-318 TKLNTVSAATGRLDN
+318 AKLNTVSAATGRLDN

-345 NGGFGELIIMGND
+345 KGGFGELIVMGND

-366 ISEWLDDPTVI
+366 ISEWLDDPAVI

-393 IRTAWESVKDFFS
+393 IRTAWDGVKDFFS

-420 GNWKLFFSNFFQFAQ
+420 GSWKLFFSNFFQFAQ
-435 IGLLQLSQKVGELW
+435 IGILELSQKVGKLW

-537 LWIGAN
+537 LRIGAN
-543 KDSGK
+543 KDVGK
-548 GKAGGGGGGGSS
+548 GKAGGDSS

-659 GRKIEMLEQY
+659 SRKLEMLEQY
-669 HNDKLISE
+669 YNDRLISE
-677 ENYLQAHTALMEKY
+677 ENYLQEHAALMDQY

-720 TISISDAFY
+720 TISISDAFD
-729 DLTDS
+729 DLS
-734 MDESSGSYKALFAV
+734 ANMNESSGAYKALFAV
-748 QKSFAIASAT
+748 QKSFAVASAT
-758 MDAVKA
+758 MDAVQA
-764 WIGALNDPTA
+764 WIKALNDPTA
-774 VTWPHKLA
+774 VTWPQKLA
-782 NYASAIATT
+782 NYASAVATT

-878 DESRIIDIFVSD
+878 DESRIINIFVSD

>member
-35 SSAAAMGANLD
+35 SSATAMRANLD

-60 GLDES
+60 GLDDS
-65 VKSVTDSIEAQT
+65 VKTVTDSIQEQT
-77 KTVTDLGTKQSKVTK
+77 KTVTDLGTEQSKVTK
-92 EISKALETQNSQQK
+92 EISKALNTQNTQQK

-130 KAVDNQT
+130 KAVDTQT
-137 GVLKKNAS
+137 GVLQKNAS

-158 ASEVVDGFKSIISTG
+158 ASEIVDGFKSIISTG

-240 ATIAHGTGRDINTLT
+240 ATIAHGTGKDLNTLT

-275 AKDNGDTISLT
+275 AKDNGDTLSLT
-286 YKGLTT
+286 YKGSTT
-292 EIEKNS
+292 EIQKNS
-298 KALDSYLSDLAKNNF
+298 KALDEYLSNLARNNF

-318 TKLNTVSAATGRLDN
+318 AKLNTVSAATGRLDN

-366 ISEWLDDPTVI
+366 ISEWLDDPAVI

-406 DTLELIG
+406 DTLEFIG

-420 GNWKLFFSNFFQFAQ
+420 GSWKLFFSNFFQFAQ

-449 DNTVGYLNAV
+449 DNTIGYLNAI
-459 GEGIGSALSGG
+459 GEGIGTSLSGG
-470 EFSRG
+470 TFSEG
-475 LDAARA
+475 FVFAREK
-481 QTKREAEETAKIYK
+481 TKREAEQTAKIYK
-495 ATIAGIEKEITESQ
+495 ATIAGIEKDITESQ

-518 LAEKYQNKSIG
+518 LAEKYQNKPIG
-529 EGTQSDEG
+529 EGTQYDEG
-537 LWIGAN
+537 LRIGVN

-548 GKAGGGGGGGSS
+548 GKGGGDSS

-659 GRKIEMLEQY
+659 SRKLEMLEQY
-669 HNDKLISE
+669 YNDRLISE
-677 ENYLQAHTALMEKY
+677 ENYLQEHAALMDQY

-706 LKKMMEPYEKMADA
+706 LKKMMEPYEKIADA

-878 DESRIIDIFVSD
+878 DESRIINIFVSD

>member
-14 ALTDSLSK
+14 ALSDSLSK

-35 SSAAAMGANLD
+35 SSAAAMGASLD

-65 VKSVTDSIEAQT
+65 VKTVTDSIQEQT
-77 KTVTDLGTKQSKVTK
+77 KTVTDLGTEQSKVTK
-92 EISKALETQNSQQK
+92 EISKALNTQNTQQK

-130 KAVDNQT
+130 KAVDTQT
-137 GVLKKNAS
+137 GVLQKNAG

-158 ASEVVDGFKSIISTG
+158 ASEIVDGFKSIISTG

-186 LTPLVGDLET
+186 LSPLVGDLET

-240 ATIAHGTGRDINTLT
+240 ATIAHGTGKDLNTLT

-275 AKDNGDTISLT
+275 AQDNGDTISLT
-286 YKGLTT
+286 YKGSTT

-298 KALDSYLSDLAKNNF
+298 KALDEYLNKLAQNNF

-318 TKLNTVSAATGRLDN
+318 AKLNTVSAATGRLDN

-366 ISEWLDDPTVI
+366 ISEWLDDPAVI

-388 ETFEG
+388 DTFEG

-413 VEMKDGT
+413 VEMKVGT
-420 GNWKLFFSNFFQFAQ
+420 GSWKLFFSNFFQFAQ

-449 DNTVGYLNAV
+449 DNTIGYLNAI

-475 LDAARA
+475 FDFAREK
-481 QTKREAEETAKIYK
+481 TKREAEETAKIYK

-509 NRIAAERQR
+509 SRIAAERQR
-518 LAEKYQNKSIG
+518 LAEKYQNKPVG
-529 EGTQSDEG
+529 EGSQSDEG
-537 LWIGAN
+537 LRIGAN
-543 KDSGK
+543 KAPSKEKSSG
-548 GKAGGGGGGGSS
+548 GAS

-572 YEQILELDIRSK
+572 YEQIIELDIRSK
-584 GDLEQLKWEHAR
+584 GDLEQLEWEHAK

-602 AVIAENARI
+602 AVIAENAQI
-611 SETEKNNALLIIQQD
+611 SETEKNNALLILQQD
-626 YQRQRAEIEKSSM
+626 YQRQRAEIEKSAT

-651 IVRLQESY
+651 IVRLQENY
-659 GRKIEMLEQY
+659 GRKLELLEQY

-691 TTDSTAAKQKKQSED
+691 TTDSTATKQKKQSED

-774 VTWPHKLA
+774 VTWPQKLA
-782 NYASAIATT
+782 NYASAVATT

-878 DESRIIDIFVSD
+878 DESRIINIFVSD

>member
-35 SSAAAMGANLD
+35 SSATAMGANLD

-60 GLDES
+60 GLDDS
-65 VKSVTDSIEAQT
+65 VKTVTDSIEAQT

-130 KAVDNQT
+130 KAVDTQT
-137 GVLKKNAS
+137 GVLQKNAS

-158 ASEVVDGFKSIISTG
+158 ASEIVDGFKSIISTG

-240 ATIAHGTGRDINTLT
+240 ATIAHGTGKDLNTLT

-275 AKDNGDTISLT
+275 AKDNGDTLSLT
-286 YKGLTT
+286 YKGSTT
-292 EIEKNS
+292 EIQKNS
-298 KALDSYLSDLAKNNF
+298 KALDEYLSNLARNNF

-318 TKLNTVSAATGRLDN
+318 AKLNTVSAATGRLDN

-366 ISEWLDDPTVI
+366 ISEWLDDPAVI

-413 VEMKDGT
+413 VEMKVGT
-420 GNWKLFFSNFFQFAQ
+420 GSWKLFFSNFFQFAQ

-449 DNTVGYLNAV
+449 DNTIGYLNAI

-475 LDAARA
+475 FDFAREK
-481 QTKREAEETAKIYK
+481 TKREAEETAKIYK

-509 NRIAAERQR
+509 SRIAAERQR
-518 LAEKYQNKSIG
+518 LAEKYQNKPVG
-529 EGTQSDEG
+529 EGSQSDEG
-537 LWIGAN
+537 LRIGAN
-543 KDSGK
+543 KAPSKEKSSG
-548 GKAGGGGGGGSS
+548 GAS

-572 YEQILELDIRSK
+572 YEQIIELDIRSK
-584 GDLEQLKWEHAR
+584 GDLEQLEWEHAK

-602 AVIAENARI
+602 AVIAENAQI
-611 SETEKNNALLIIQQD
+611 SETEKNNALLILQQD
-626 YQRQRAEIEKSSM
+626 YQRQRAEIEKSAT

-651 IVRLQESY
+651 IVRLQENY
-659 GRKIEMLEQY
+659 GRKLELLEQY

-691 TTDSTAAKQKKQSED
+691 TTDSTATKQKKQSED

-758 MDAVKA
+758 MDAVKV

-774 VTWPHKLA
+774 VTWPQKLA
-782 NYASAIATT
+782 NYASAVATT

-878 DESRIIDIFVSD
+878 DESRIINIFVSD

>member
-14 ALTDSLSK
+14 ALSDSLSK

-35 SSAAAMGANLD
+35 SSAAAMGASLD

-65 VKSVTDSIEAQT
+65 VKTVTDSIQEQT
-77 KTVTDLGTKQSKVTK
+77 KTVTDLGTEQSKVTK
-92 EISKALETQNSQQK
+92 EISKALNTQNTQQK

-158 ASEVVDGFKSIISTG
+158 ASEIVDGFKSIISTG

-186 LTPLVGDLET
+186 LSPLVGDLET

-240 ATIAHGTGRDINTLT
+240 ATIAHGTGKDINTLT

-275 AKDNGDTISLT
+275 AQDNGDTISLT
-286 YKGLTT
+286 YKGSTT

-298 KALDSYLSDLAKNNF
+298 KALDEYLNKLAQNNF

-318 TKLNTVSAATGRLDN
+318 AKLNTVSAATGRLDN

-366 ISEWLDDPTVI
+366 ISEWLDDPAVI

-388 ETFEG
+388 DTFEG

-413 VEMKDGT
+413 VKMKVGT
-420 GNWKLFFSNFFQFAQ
+420 GSWKLFFSNFFQFAQ

-449 DNTVGYLNAV
+449 DNTIGYLNAI

-475 LDAARA
+475 FDFAREK
-481 QTKREAEETAKIYK
+481 TKREAEETAKIYK

-509 NRIAAERQR
+509 SRIAAERQR
-518 LAEKYQNKSIG
+518 LAEKYQNKPVG
-529 EGTQSDEG
+529 EGSQSDEG
-537 LWIGAN
+537 LRIGAN
-543 KDSGK
+543 KAPSKEKSSG
-548 GKAGGGGGGGSS
+548 GAS

-572 YEQILELDIRSK
+572 YEQIIELDIRSK
-584 GDLEQLKWEHAR
+584 GDLEQLEWEHAK

-602 AVIAENARI
+602 AVIAENAQI
-611 SETEKNNALLIIQQD
+611 SETEKNNALLILQQD
-626 YQRQRAEIEKSSM
+626 YQRQRAEIEKSAT

-651 IVRLQESY
+651 IVRLQENY
-659 GRKIEMLEQY
+659 GRKLELLEQY

-691 TTDSTAAKQKKQSED
+691 TTDSTATKQKKQSED

-774 VTWPHKLA
+774 VTWPQKLA
-782 NYASAIATT
+782 NYASAVATT

-878 DESRIIDIFVSD
+878 DESRIINIFVSD

>member
-35 SSAAAMGANLD
+35 TSATAMGANLD

-60 GLDES
+60 SLDDS
-65 VKSVTDSIEAQT
+65 VKTVTDSINEQT
-77 KTVTDLGTKQSKVTK
+77 KTVTDLGTQQSKVTK
-92 EISKALETQNSQQK
+92 EINKALSTQNAQQK

-130 KAVDNQT
+130 KAVDSQT
-137 GVLKKNAS
+137 GVLQKNAG

-158 ASEVVDGFKSIISTG
+158 ASETVDMFKSIISTG

-240 ATIAHGTGRDINTLT
+240 ATIAHGTGKDLNTLT

-267 ALRQFGIT
+267 ALRQFGIM

-286 YKGLTT
+286 YKGSTT
-292 EIEKNS
+292 EIQKNS
-298 KALDSYLSDLAKNNF
+298 KALDEYLTKLAQNNF

-318 TKLNTVSAATGRLDN
+318 AKLNTVSAATGRLDN

-366 ISEWLDDPTVI
+366 ISEWLDDPAVI

-388 ETFEG
+388 ETFES
-393 IRTAWESVKDFFS
+393 IRTAWEGVKDFFG

-420 GNWKLFFSNFFQFAQ
+420 GSWKLFFSNFFQFAQ

-449 DNTVGYLNAV
+449 DNTIGYLNAI
-459 GEGIGSALSGG
+459 GEGIGTSLSGG
-470 EFSRG
+470 TFSEG
-475 LDAARA
+475 FDFAREK
-481 QTKREAEETAKIYK
+481 TKREAEQTAKIYK
-495 ATIAGIEKEITESQ
+495 ATIAGIEKDITESQ

-518 LAEKYQNKSIG
+518 LAEKYQNKPIG

-537 LWIGAN
+537 LRIGAN

-548 GKAGGGGGGGSS
+548 GKGGGGSS

-584 GDLEQLKWEHAR
+584 GDLEQLEWEHAR

-611 SETEKNNALLIIQQD
+611 SETEKNNALLILEQD
-626 YQRQRAEIEKSSM
+626 YQRQRAEIEKSAM

-659 GRKIEMLEQY
+659 GRKLEMLEQY
-669 HNDKLISE
+669 HNDRLISE
-677 ENYLQAHTALMEKY
+677 ENYLQAHAALMDKY

-720 TISISDAFY
+720 TISISDAFD
-729 DLTDS
+729 DLS
-734 MDESSGSYKALFAV
+734 ANMNESSGAYKALFAV
-748 QKSFAIASAT
+748 QKSFAVASAT
-758 MDAVKA
+758 MDAVQA
-764 WIGALNDPTA
+764 WIKALNDPTA
-774 VTWPHKLA
+774 VTWPQKLA
-782 NYASAIATT
+782 NYASAVATT
-791 TAAISQLTSVSMHDK
+791 SSAISQLTSVSMHDK
-806 GGFIKPG
+806 GGQIKAG
-813 ELGIV
+813 EWGIV
-818 GEYGPELIEGPASV
+818 GEYGPELVQGPMSV
-832 TSRRKTAD
+832 TSRKETAE
-840 LARSALTAQESTSP
+840 LARSAINGNGAVSSSVT
-854 SYANVVINLYE
+854 VNLYE
-865 SQDKAGT
+865 NSEKAGT
-872 VETSED
+872 VETRGD
-878 DESRIIDIFVSD
+878 DEQRIVDIFVSD
-890 IRRGGDMSA
+890 IRHGGSMSNVL
-899 AIQNTFNLKR
+899 QSTFNLSR
-909 VGA
+909 MGA

>member
-35 SSAAAMGANLD
+35 SSAAAMGTNLD

-60 GLDES
+60 GLDDS
-65 VKSVTDSIEAQT
+65 VKTVTDSIQAQT
-77 KTVTDLGTKQSKVTK
+77 KTVTDLGSEQSKVTK
-92 EISKALETQNSQQK
+92 EISKALNTQNTQQK
-106 DANTTLAEQKKIM
+106 DANTTLAEQKKILE
-119 QEQEAEIKKVT
+119 EQEAEIKKVT
-130 KAVDNQT
+130 KAVDTQT
-137 GVLKKNAS
+137 GVLQKNAG
-145 GWKMLMTGFAIKF
+145 GWRMLMTGFAIKF
-158 ASEVVDGFKSIISTG
+158 ASEIVDGFKGIISTG

-186 LTPLVGDLET
+186 LTPFVGDLET

-275 AKDNGDTISLT
+275 AQDNGDTISLT
-286 YKGLTT
+286 YKGSTT

-298 KALDSYLSDLAKNNF
+298 KALDEYLTKLAQNNF

-318 TKLNTVSAATGRLDN
+318 AKLNTVSAATGRLDN

-366 ISEWLDDPTVI
+366 ISEWLDDPAVI

-393 IRTAWESVKDFFS
+393 IRTAWDGVKDFFS

-509 NRIAAERQR
+509 SRIAAERQR
-518 LAEKYQNKSIG
+518 LAEKYQNKPVG
-529 EGTQSDEG
+529 EGSQSDEG
-537 LWIGAN
+537 LRIGAN
-543 KDSGK
+543 KAPSKEKSSG
-548 GKAGGGGGGGSS
+548 GAS

-572 YEQILELDIRSK
+572 YEQIIELDIRSK
-584 GDLEQLKWEHAR
+584 GDLEQLEWEHAK
-596 KLSEFN
+596 KLSGFN
-602 AVIAENARI
+602 AVIAENAQI
-611 SETEKNNALLIIQQD
+611 SETEKNNALLILEQD
-626 YQRQRAEIEKSSM
+626 YQRQRAEIEKSAM
-639 DFINSLNPEDEE
+639 DFLNSLNPEDEE

-659 GRKIEMLEQY
+659 GKKLEMLEQY
-669 HNDKLISE
+669 HNDRLISE

-691 TTDSTAAKQKKQSED
+691 TTDSTATKQKKQSED
-706 LKKMMEPYEKMADA
+706 LKKMMEPYEKMSDA

-774 VTWPHKLA
+774 VTWPQKLA
-782 NYASAIATT
+782 NYASAVATT
-791 TAAISQLTSVSMHDK
+791 TAALSQLTSVSMHDK

-878 DESRIIDIFVSD
+878 DESRIINIFVSD

>member
-1 MNDSTIRLSADTS
+1 MNDSTISLSADTS

-35 SSAAAMGANLD
+35 SSAEAMGANLD

-60 GLDES
+60 GLDDS
-65 VKSVTDSIEAQT
+65 VKTVTDSINEQT
-77 KTVTDLGTKQSKVTK
+77 RTVTNLSTEQSKVTK

-130 KAVDNQT
+130 KAVDSQT
-137 GVLKKNAS
+137 GVLQKNAS

-158 ASEVVDGFKSIISTG
+158 ASEIVDGFKSIISTG

-286 YKGLTT
+286 YKGSTT
-292 EIEKNS
+292 EIQKNS
-298 KALDSYLSDLAKNNF
+298 KALDEYLSNLAKNNF

-318 TKLNTVSAATGRLDN
+318 TKLNTVSAATGRLNN

-366 ISEWLDDPTVI
+366 ISEWLDDPAVI

-449 DNTVGYLNAV
+449 DNTIGYLNAI
-459 GEGIGSALSGG
+459 GEGIGTSLSGG
-470 EFSRG
+470 TFSEG
-475 LDAARA
+475 FDFAREKI
-481 QTKREAEETAKIYK
+481 KREAEQTAKIYK
-495 ATIAGIEKEITESQ
+495 ATIAGIEKDITESQ

-518 LAEKYQNKSIG
+518 LAEKYQNKPIG

-537 LWIGAN
+537 LRIGAN
-543 KDSGK
+543 KDSAK
-548 GKAGGGGGGGSS
+548 GKGGGGSS

-584 GDLEQLKWEHAR
+584 GELEQLEWEHAR

-626 YQRQRAEIEKSSM
+626 YQRQRAEIEKSAM
-639 DFINSLNPEDEE
+639 DFINSLNPDDEE

-659 GRKIEMLEQY
+659 GRKLEMLEQY
-669 HNDKLISE
+669 HNDRLISE
-677 ENYLQAHTALMEKY
+677 ENYLQAHAALMDKY

-720 TISISDAFY
+720 TISISDAFD
-729 DLTDS
+729 DLS
-734 MDESSGSYKALFAV
+734 ANMNESSGAYKALFAV
-748 QKSFAIASAT
+748 QKSFAVASAT
-758 MDAVKA
+758 MDAVQA
-764 WIGALNDPTA
+764 WIKALNDPTA
-774 VTWPHKLA
+774 VTWPQKLA
-782 NYASAIATT
+782 NYASAVATT
-791 TAAISQLTSVSMHDK
+791 SSAISQLTSVSMHDK
-806 GGFIKPG
+806 GGQIKAG
-813 ELGIV
+813 EWGIV
-818 GEYGPELIEGPASV
+818 GEYGPELVQGPMSV
-832 TSRRKTAD
+832 TSRKETAE
-840 LARSALTAQESTSP
+840 LARSAINGNGTVSSSVT
-854 SYANVVINLYE
+854 VNLYE
-865 SQDKAGT
+865 NSEKAGT
-872 VETSED
+872 VETRGD
-878 DESRIIDIFVSD
+878 DEQRIVDIFVAD
-890 IRRGGDMSA
+890 IRHGGSMSNA
-899 AIQNTFNLKR
+899 LQSTFNLSR
-909 VGA
+909 MGA

>member
-14 ALTDSLSK
+14 ALSDSLSK

-35 SSAAAMGANLD
+35 SSAAAMGASLD

-65 VKSVTDSIEAQT
+65 VKTVTDSIQEQT
-77 KTVTDLGTKQSKVTK
+77 KTVTDLGTEQSKVTK
-92 EISKALETQNSQQK
+92 EISKALNTQNTQQK

-130 KAVDNQT
+130 KAVDTQT
-137 GVLKKNAS
+137 GVLQKNAG

-158 ASEVVDGFKSIISTG
+158 ASEIVDGFKSIISTG

-186 LTPLVGDLET
+186 LSPLVGDLET

-240 ATIAHGTGRDINTLT
+240 ATIAHGTGKDLNTLT

-275 AKDNGDTISLT
+275 AQDNGDTISLT
-286 YKGLTT
+286 YKGSTT

-298 KALDSYLSDLAKNNF
+298 KALDEYLNKLAQNNF

-318 TKLNTVSAATGRLDN
+318 AKLNTVSAATGRLDN

-366 ISEWLDDPTVI
+366 ISEWLDDPAVI

-388 ETFEG
+388 DTFEG

-413 VEMKDGT
+413 VEMKVGT
-420 GNWKLFFSNFFQFAQ
+420 GSWKLFFSNFFQFAQ

-449 DNTVGYLNAV
+449 DNTIGYLNAI

-470 EFSRG
+470 EFSKG
-475 LDAARA
+475 FDFAREK
-481 QTKREAEETAKIYK
+481 TKREAEETAKIYK

-509 NRIAAERQR
+509 SRIAAERQR
-518 LAEKYQNKSIG
+518 LAEKYQNKPVG
-529 EGTQSDEG
+529 EGSQSDEG
-537 LWIGAN
+537 LRIGAN
-543 KDSGK
+543 KAPSKEKSSG
-548 GKAGGGGGGGSS
+548 GAS

-572 YEQILELDIRSK
+572 YEQIIELDIRSK
-584 GDLEQLKWEHAR
+584 GDLEQLEWEHAK

-602 AVIAENARI
+602 AVIAENAQI
-611 SETEKNNALLIIQQD
+611 SETEKNNALLILQQD
-626 YQRQRAEIEKSSM
+626 YQRQRAEIEKSAT

-651 IVRLQESY
+651 IVRLQENY
-659 GRKIEMLEQY
+659 GRKLELLEQY

-691 TTDSTAAKQKKQSED
+691 TTDSTATKQKKQSED

-764 WIGALNDPTA
+764 WIGALNDPTT
-774 VTWPHKLA
+774 VTWPQKLA
-782 NYASAIATT
+782 NYASAVATT

-878 DESRIIDIFVSD
+878 DESRIINIFVSD

>member
-35 SSAAAMGANLD
+35 SSATAMGANLD

-60 GLDES
+60 GLDDS
-65 VKSVTDSIEAQT
+65 VKTVTDSIQEQT
-77 KTVTDLGTKQSKVTK
+77 KTVTDLGTEQSKVTK
-92 EISKALETQNSQQK
+92 EISKALNTQNTQQK
-106 DANTTLAEQKKIM
+106 DANTTLAEQKKILE
-119 QEQEAEIKKVT
+119 EQESEIKRVT
-130 KAVDNQT
+130 KAVDTQT
-137 GVLKKNAS
+137 GVLQKNAG

-158 ASEVVDGFKSIISTG
+158 ASETVDMFKSIISTG

-186 LTPLVGDLET
+186 LSPLVGDLET

-240 ATIAHGTGRDINTLT
+240 ATIAHGTGKDLNTLT

-275 AKDNGDTISLT
+275 AQDNGDTISLT
-286 YKGLTT
+286 YKGSTT

-298 KALDSYLSDLAKNNF
+298 KALDEYLNKLAQNNF

-318 TKLNTVSAATGRLDN
+318 AKLNTVSAATGRLDN

-358 FLANTLNG
+358 FLANNLNG
-366 ISEWLDDPTVI
+366 ISEWLDDPAVI

-388 ETFEG
+388 DTFEG

-413 VEMKDGT
+413 VEMKVGT
-420 GNWKLFFSNFFQFAQ
+420 GSWKLFFSNFFQFAQ

-449 DNTVGYLNAV
+449 DNTIGYLNAI

-475 LDAARA
+475 FDFAREK
-481 QTKREAEETAKIYK
+481 TKREAEETAKIYK

-509 NRIAAERQR
+509 SRIAAERQR
-518 LAEKYQNKSIG
+518 LAEKYQNKPVG
-529 EGTQSDEG
+529 EGSQSDEG
-537 LWIGAN
+537 LRIGAN
-543 KDSGK
+543 KAPSKEKSSG
-548 GKAGGGGGGGSS
+548 GAS

-572 YEQILELDIRSK
+572 YEQIIELDIRSK
-584 GDLEQLKWEHAR
+584 GDLEQLEWEHAK

-602 AVIAENARI
+602 AVIAENAQI
-611 SETEKNNALLIIQQD
+611 SETEKNNALLILQQD
-626 YQRQRAEIEKSSM
+626 YQRQRAEIEKSAT

-651 IVRLQESY
+651 IVRLQENY
-659 GRKIEMLEQY
+659 GRKLELLEQY

-691 TTDSTAAKQKKQSED
+691 TTDSTATKQKKQSED

-774 VTWPHKLA
+774 VTWPQKLA
-782 NYASAIATT
+782 NYASAVATT

-878 DESRIIDIFVSD
+878 DESRIINIFVSD

>member
-65 VKSVTDSIEAQT
+65 VKTVTDSIEAQT

-119 QEQEAEIKKVT
+119 QEQETEIKKVT

-158 ASEVVDGFKSIISTG
+158 ASEIVDGFKSIISTG

-186 LTPLVGDLET
+186 LSPLVGDLET

-240 ATIAHGTGRDINTLT
+240 ATIAHGTGKDINTLT

-286 YKGLTT
+286 YKGSTT
-292 EIEKNS
+292 EIQKNS
-298 KALDSYLSDLAKNNF
+298 KALDEYLSNLARNNF

-318 TKLNTVSAATGRLDN
+318 AKLNTVSAATGRLDN

-366 ISEWLDDPTVI
+366 ISEWLDDPAVI

-393 IRTAWESVKDFFS
+393 IRTAWDGVKDFFS

-420 GNWKLFFSNFFQFAQ
+420 GSWKLFFSNFFQFAQ
-435 IGLLQLSQKVGELW
+435 IGILELSQKVGKLW

-475 LDAARA
+475 FDFAREK
-481 QTKREAEETAKIYK
+481 TKREAEETAKIYK
-495 ATIAGIEKEITESQ
+495 ATIAGIEKDITESQ
-509 NRIAAERQR
+509 SRIAAERQR
-518 LAEKYQNKSIG
+518 LAEKYQNKPVG
-529 EGTQSDEG
+529 EGSQSDEG
-537 LWIGAN
+537 LRIGAN

-548 GKAGGGGGGGSS
+548 GKSGGGALS
-560 KALEAKD
+560 KSAEARD

-584 GDLEQLKWEHAR
+584 GELEQLEWEYAK
-596 KLSEFN
+596 KLSGFN
-602 AVIAENARI
+602 AVIAENAQI
-611 SETEKNNALLIIQQD
+611 SETEKNNALLILQQD
-626 YQRQRAEIEKSSM
+626 YQRQRAEIEKSAT

-659 GRKIEMLEQY
+659 GRKLELLEQY

-691 TTDSTAAKQKKQSED
+691 TTDSTATKQKKQSED

-734 MDESSGSYKALFAV
+734 MDESSGSYKALFVV

-774 VTWPHKLA
+774 VTWPQKLA
-782 NYASAIATT
+782 NYASAVATT
-791 TAAISQLTSVSMHDK
+791 TAAISQLRICCCHHYCRHLPTHICV
-806 GGFIKPG
+806 
-813 ELGIV
+813 
-818 GEYGPELIEGPASV
+818 
-832 TSRRKTAD
+832 
-840 LARSALTAQESTSP
+840 
-854 SYANVVINLYE
+854 YA
-865 SQDKAGT
+865 
-872 VETSED
+872 
-878 DESRIIDIFVSD
+878 
-890 IRRGGDMSA
+890 
-899 AIQNTFNLKR
+899 
-909 VGA
+909 

>member
-35 SSAAAMGANLD
+35 SSATAMGANLD
-46 ASAKQAE
+46 VSAKQAE

-60 GLDES
+60 GLDDS
-65 VKSVTDSIEAQT
+65 VKTVTDSIEAQT
-77 KTVTDLGTKQSKVTK
+77 KTVTDLGTEQSKVTK
-92 EISKALETQNSQQK
+92 EISKALNTQNTQQK
-106 DANTTLAEQKKIM
+106 DANTTLAEQKKILE
-119 QEQEAEIKKVT
+119 EQEAEIKKVT
-130 KAVDNQT
+130 KAVDTQT
-137 GVLKKNAS
+137 GVLQKNAG

-240 ATIAHGTGRDINTLT
+240 ATIAHGTGKDLNTLT

-275 AKDNGDTISLT
+275 AQDNGDTISLT
-286 YKGLTT
+286 YKGSTT

-298 KALDSYLSDLAKNNF
+298 KALDEYLNKLAQNNF

-318 TKLNTVSAATGRLDN
+318 AKLNTVSAATGRLDN

-366 ISEWLDDPTVI
+366 ISEWLDDPAVI

-388 ETFEG
+388 DTFEG
-393 IRTAWESVKDFFS
+393 IRTAWESVKDFFI

-413 VEMKDGT
+413 VEMKVGT
-420 GNWKLFFSNFFQFAQ
+420 GSWKLFFSNFFQFAQ

-449 DNTVGYLNAV
+449 DNTIGYLNAI

-475 LDAARA
+475 FDFAREK
-481 QTKREAEETAKIYK
+481 TKREAEETAKIYK

-509 NRIAAERQR
+509 SRIAAERQR
-518 LAEKYQNKSIG
+518 LAEKYQNKPVG
-529 EGTQSDEG
+529 EGSQSDEG
-537 LWIGAN
+537 LRIGAN
-543 KDSGK
+543 KAPSKEKSSG
-548 GKAGGGGGGGSS
+548 GAS

-572 YEQILELDIRSK
+572 YEQIIELDIRSK
-584 GDLEQLKWEHAR
+584 GDLEQLEWEHAK

-602 AVIAENARI
+602 AVIAENAQI
-611 SETEKNNALLIIQQD
+611 SETEKNNALLILQQD
-626 YQRQRAEIEKSSM
+626 YQRQRAEIEKSAT

-651 IVRLQESY
+651 IVRLQENY
-659 GRKIEMLEQY
+659 GRKLELLEQY

-691 TTDSTAAKQKKQSED
+691 TTDSTATKQKKQSED

-774 VTWPHKLA
+774 VTWPQKLA
-782 NYASAIATT
+782 NYASAVATT

-878 DESRIIDIFVSD
+878 DESRIINIFVSD

>member
-14 ALTDSLSK
+14 ALSDSLSK

-35 SSAAAMGANLD
+35 SSAAAMGASLD

-65 VKSVTDSIEAQT
+65 VKTVTDSIQEQT
-77 KTVTDLGTKQSKVTK
+77 KTVTDLGTEQSKVTK
-92 EISKALETQNSQQK
+92 EISKALNTQNTQQK

-130 KAVDNQT
+130 KAVDTQT
-137 GVLKKNAS
+137 GVLQKNAG

-158 ASEVVDGFKSIISTG
+158 ASEIVDGFKSIISTG

-186 LTPLVGDLET
+186 LSPLVGDLET

-240 ATIAHGTGRDINTLT
+240 ATIAHGTGKDLNTLT

-275 AKDNGDTISLT
+275 AQDNGDTISLT
-286 YKGLTT
+286 YKGSTT

-298 KALDSYLSDLAKNNF
+298 KALDEYLNKLAQNNF

-366 ISEWLDDPTVI
+366 ISEWLDDPAVI

-393 IRTAWESVKDFFS
+393 IRTAWDGVKDFFS

-449 DNTVGYLNAV
+449 DNTIGYLNAI

-475 LDAARA
+475 FDFAREK
-481 QTKREAEETAKIYK
+481 TKREAEETAKIYK

-509 NRIAAERQR
+509 SRIAAERQR
-518 LAEKYQNKSIG
+518 LAEKYQNKPVG
-529 EGTQSDEG
+529 EGSQSDEG
-537 LWIGAN
+537 LRIGAN
-543 KDSGK
+543 KAPSKEKSSG
-548 GKAGGGGGGGSS
+548 GAS

-572 YEQILELDIRSK
+572 YEQIIELDIRSK
-584 GDLEQLKWEHAR
+584 GDLEQLEWEHAK

-602 AVIAENARI
+602 AVIAENAQI
-611 SETEKNNALLIIQQD
+611 SETEKNNALLILQQD
-626 YQRQRAEIEKSSM
+626 YQRQRAEIEKSAT

-651 IVRLQESY
+651 IVRLQENY
-659 GRKIEMLEQY
+659 GRKLELLEQY

-691 TTDSTAAKQKKQSED
+691 TTDSTATKQKKQSED

-774 VTWPHKLA
+774 VTWPQKLA
-782 NYASAIATT
+782 NYASAVATT

-832 TSRRKTAD
+832 ASRRKTAD

-878 DESRIIDIFVSD
+878 DESRIINIFVSD

>member
-22 IAEEMTAMKDAVS
+22 IAEDMTVMKDAVS
-35 SSAAAMGANLD
+35 SSAAAMGASLD

-65 VKSVTDSIEAQT
+65 VKTVTDSIQEQT
-77 KTVTDLGTKQSKVTK
+77 KTVTDLSTEQSKVTK
-92 EISKALETQNSQQK
+92 EISKALNTQNTQQK

-119 QEQEAEIKKVT
+119 QEQEAEIKNVT

-137 GVLKKNAS
+137 GVLQKNAN

-158 ASEVVDGFKSIISTG
+158 ASETVDMFKSIISTG

-186 LTPLVGDLET
+186 LSPLVGDLET

-240 ATIAHGTGRDINTLT
+240 ATIAHGTGKDLNTLT

-286 YKGLTT
+286 YKGSTT

-298 KALDSYLSDLAKNNF
+298 KALDEYLTKLSQNNF

-318 TKLNTVSAATGRLDN
+318 AKLNTVSAATGRLDN

-366 ISEWLDDPTVI
+366 ISEWLDDPAVI

-388 ETFEG
+388 DTFEG

-413 VEMKDGT
+413 VEMKVGT
-420 GNWKLFFSNFFQFAQ
+420 GSWKLFFSNFFQFAQ

-449 DNTVGYLNAV
+449 DNTIGYLNAI

-475 LDAARA
+475 FDFAREK
-481 QTKREAEETAKIYK
+481 TKREAEETAKIYK

-509 NRIAAERQR
+509 SRIAAERQR
-518 LAEKYQNKSIG
+518 LAEKYQNKPVG
-529 EGTQSDEG
+529 EGSQSDEG
-537 LWIGAN
+537 LRIGAN
-543 KDSGK
+543 KAPSKEKSSG
-548 GKAGGGGGGGSS
+548 GAS

-572 YEQILELDIRSK
+572 YEQIIELDIRSK
-584 GDLEQLKWEHAR
+584 GDLEQLEWEHAK

-602 AVIAENARI
+602 AVIAENAQI
-611 SETEKNNALLIIQQD
+611 SETEKNNALLILQQD
-626 YQRQRAEIEKSSM
+626 YQRQRAEIEKSAT

-651 IVRLQESY
+651 IVRLQENY
-659 GRKIEMLEQY
+659 GRKLELLEQY

-691 TTDSTAAKQKKQSED
+691 TTDSTATKQKKQSED

-774 VTWPHKLA
+774 VTWPQKLA
-782 NYASAIATT
+782 NYASAVATT

-878 DESRIIDIFVSD
+878 DESRIINIFVSD

>member
-22 IAEEMTAMKDAVS
+22 IAEEMKAMKDAVS

-60 GLDES
+60 GLDDS
-65 VKSVTDSIEAQT
+65 VKTVTDSINEQT
-77 KTVTDLGTKQSKVTK
+77 KTVTDLGNQQSKVTK
-92 EISKALETQNSQQK
+92 EISKALNTQNSQQK

-130 KAVDNQT
+130 KAVDTQT
-137 GVLKKNAS
+137 GVLQKNAG

-286 YKGLTT
+286 YKGSTT

-298 KALDSYLSDLAKNNF
+298 KALDEYLTKLAQNNF

-318 TKLNTVSAATGRLDN
+318 AKLNTVSAATGRLDN

-366 ISEWLDDPTVI
+366 ISEWLDDPAVI

-393 IRTAWESVKDFFS
+393 IRTAWEGVKDFFS

-420 GNWKLFFSNFFQFAQ
+420 GSWKLFFSNFFQFAQ

-449 DNTVGYLNAV
+449 DNTIGYLNAI
-459 GEGIGSALSGG
+459 GEGIGTSLSGG
-470 EFSRG
+470 TFSEG
-475 LDAARA
+475 FDFAREK
-481 QTKREAEETAKIYK
+481 TKREAEQTAKIYK
-495 ATIAGIEKEITESQ
+495 ATIAGIEKDITESQ

-518 LAEKYQNKSIG
+518 LAEKYQNKPIG

-537 LWIGAN
+537 LRIGAN
-543 KDSGK
+543 RDSAK
-548 GKAGGGGGGGSS
+548 GKGGGGSS

-584 GDLEQLKWEHAR
+584 GELEQLEWEHAR

-611 SETEKNNALLIIQQD
+611 SETEKNNALLILEQD
-626 YQRQRAEIEKSSM
+626 YQRQRAEIEKSAM

-659 GRKIEMLEQY
+659 GRKLEMLEQY
-669 HNDKLISE
+669 HNDRLISE
-677 ENYLQAHTALMEKY
+677 ENYLEAHAALMDKY

-720 TISISDAFY
+720 TISISDAFD
-729 DLTDS
+729 DLS
-734 MDESSGSYKALFAV
+734 ANMNESSGAYKALFAV
-748 QKSFAIASAT
+748 QKSFAVASAT
-758 MDAVKA
+758 MDAVQA
-764 WIGALNDPTA
+764 WIKALNDPTA
-774 VTWPHKLA
+774 VTWPQKLA
-782 NYASAIATT
+782 NYASAVATT
-791 TAAISQLTSVSMHDK
+791 SSAISQLTSVSMHDK
-806 GGFIKPG
+806 GGQIKAG
-813 ELGIV
+813 EWGIV
-818 GEYGPELIEGPASV
+818 GEYGPELVQGPMSV
-832 TSRRKTAD
+832 TSRKETAE
-840 LARSALTAQESTSP
+840 LARSAINGNGAVSSSVT
-854 SYANVVINLYE
+854 VNLYE
-865 SQDKAGT
+865 NSEKAGT
-872 VETSED
+872 VETRGD
-878 DESRIIDIFVSD
+878 DEQRIVDIFVAD
-890 IRRGGDMSA
+890 IRHGGSMSNA
-899 AIQNTFNLKR
+899 LQSTFNLSR
-909 VGA
+909 MGA